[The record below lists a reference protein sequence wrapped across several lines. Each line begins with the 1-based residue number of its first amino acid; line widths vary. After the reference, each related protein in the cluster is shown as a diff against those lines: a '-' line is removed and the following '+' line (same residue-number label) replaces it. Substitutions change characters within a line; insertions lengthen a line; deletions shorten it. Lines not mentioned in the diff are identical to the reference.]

1 MYTSGVFLI
10 NHQLLDTLNV
20 NSRMEDTTQQAQ
32 TKEYVTQL
40 NDVETDCELIV
51 SIKYEC
57 RSVRLWTVCRR
68 LFFRFVA
75 DW

>member
-1 MYTSGVFLI
+1 MYTSGVLLI
-10 NHQLLDTLNV
+10 NHQLLDNLNV

-40 NDVETDCELIV
+40 NDVDTEL
-51 SIKYEC
+51 
-57 RSVRLWTVCRR
+57 WNH
-68 LFFRFVA
+68 

>member
-57 RSVRLWTVCRR
+57 RSVRV
-68 LFFRFVA
+68 
-75 DW
+75 